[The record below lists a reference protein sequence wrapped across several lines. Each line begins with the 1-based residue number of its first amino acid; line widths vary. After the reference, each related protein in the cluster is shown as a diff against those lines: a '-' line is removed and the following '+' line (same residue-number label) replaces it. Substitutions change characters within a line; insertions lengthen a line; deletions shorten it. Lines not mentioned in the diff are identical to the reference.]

1 VRASDTA
8 RQRFQVDWLISNLR
22 WLLLASVGLV
32 LLADAAIQGGGT
44 IRVNAILPQVVVWV
58 LAVLYNLTVTLL
70 LLYGVPGRPLPVVT
84 LAVDTV
90 LTISFVVTS
99 GGLDSPLLFFALFPI
114 LTAALRYPWFVS
126 ALIGLA
132 VVGSCG
138 LVGYYLLPTGGSPS
152 RLLPFAGRAL
162 VLVLATL
169 VSGLVGDR
177 VKLRIARTK
186 QLEDEAELRRLRT
199 THERSRLIS
208 QLAATLSATLNY
220 NAVLEAMIEVGEAG
234 MRELDQH
241 PSTHISLVL
250 LFNQNRL
257 HIVTSRHLPQRDQR
271 VTFSGRAGALAHAL
285 TAAEP
290 VIVEKPAEDPELGQL
305 IVLHGCRHAVVVPLR
320 AGFQNYGAV
329 VFASTRAK
337 TYTDDHVDLLV
348 ALCNQAI
355 VALQNAQ
362 LYQSL
367 MAEKEHIVAVEED
380 ARKKLARDL
389 HDGPTQSI
397 AAIAMRINYIRT
409 LQDRAPER
417 VSEELAQVEEMAR
430 RTTKEIRQM
439 LFTLR
444 PLVLET
450 QGLRAA
456 LEQYVAKLRE
466 TERATVVLEA
476 SPGVDQPLDSS
487 TQGVLFY
494 IIEEA
499 IGNARKHARADT
511 IWVRL
516 SAPPG
521 GGFVAEVEDDG
532 VGFDVADVQAGYDER
547 GSLGMVNM
555 RERAELIGAQL
566 TIASRPGHGTRVR
579 IVVPART

>member
-1 VRASDTA
+1 MRSSDTT

-32 LLADAAIQGGGT
+32 LLADAAIQSGGT
-44 IRVNAILPQVVVWV
+44 IAVSAILPQLVVWV

-99 GGLDSPLLFFALFPI
+99 GGLESPLLFFALFPI

-132 VVGSCG
+132 IVGSCG
-138 LVGYYLLPTGGSPS
+138 LVGYYLLPTGGSS
-152 RLLPFAGRAL
+152 SHLLSFAGRGL

-177 VKLRIARTK
+177 VKLRAARTK
-186 QLEDEAELRRLRT
+186 QMEDEAELRRLRT

-220 NAVLEAMIEVGEAG
+220 NAVLDAMIEVGEAG

-250 LFNQNRL
+250 LFSQNQLR
-257 HIVTSRHLPQRDQR
+257 IVTSRHLPQRDQR
-271 VTFSGRAGALAHAL
+271 VTFSGKAGALAQAL
-285 TAAEP
+285 TTAEP
-290 VIVEKPAEDPELGQL
+290 VTIEKPAEDPELGQL

-337 TYTDDHVDLLV
+337 SYTDDHVDLLV

-397 AAIAMRINYIRT
+397 AAIAMRLNYIRT
-409 LQDRAPER
+409 LQDREPER
-417 VSEELAQVEEMAR
+417 VSEEL
-430 RTTKEIRQM
+430 TTKEIRQM

-456 LEQYVAKLRE
+456 LEQYVTKLQE
-466 TERATVVLEA
+466 TERAAVHLEA
-476 SPGVDQPLDSS
+476 RPGVDSSLDAS

-499 IGNARKHARADT
+499 IGNARKHARAGN

-516 SAPPG
+516 SAG
-521 GGFVAEVEDDG
+521 TNGSFVAEVEDDG
-532 VGFDVADVQAGYDER
+532 VGFDVGDVQAGYDER

-555 RERAELIGAQL
+555 HERAELIGAQL
-566 TIASRPGHGTRVR
+566 TIASRPGKGTRVR
-579 IVVPART
+579 IVLPART

>member
-1 VRASDTA
+1 
-8 RQRFQVDWLISNLR
+8 
-22 WLLLASVGLV
+22 
-32 LLADAAIQGGGT
+32 
-44 IRVNAILPQVVVWV
+44 
-58 LAVLYNLTVTLL
+58 
-70 LLYGVPGRPLPVVT
+70 
-84 LAVDTV
+84 
-90 LTISFVVTS
+90 
-99 GGLDSPLLFFALFPI
+99 
-114 LTAALRYPWFVS
+114 
-126 ALIGLA
+126 
-132 VVGSCG
+132 
-138 LVGYYLLPTGGSPS
+138 
-152 RLLPFAGRAL
+152 
-162 VLVLATL
+162 
-169 VSGLVGDR
+169 
-177 VKLRIARTK
+177 
-186 QLEDEAELRRLRT
+186 
-199 THERSRLIS
+199 
-208 QLAATLSATLNY
+208 
-220 NAVLEAMIEVGEAG
+220 
-234 MRELDQH
+234 
-241 PSTHISLVL
+241 
-250 LFNQNRL
+250 
-257 HIVTSRHLPQRDQR
+257 
-271 VTFSGRAGALAHAL
+271 
-285 TAAEP
+285 
-290 VIVEKPAEDPELGQL
+290 
-305 IVLHGCRHAVVVPLR
+305 
-320 AGFQNYGAV
+320 
-329 VFASTRAK
+329 
-337 TYTDDHVDLLV
+337 
-348 ALCNQAI
+348 
-355 VALQNAQ
+355 
-362 LYQSL
+362 

-397 AAIAMRINYIRT
+397 AAIAMRLNYIRT

-466 TERATVVLEA
+466 TERAAVVLEA
-476 SPGVDQPLDSS
+476 SPGVDQSLDSS

-566 TIASRPGHGTRVR
+566 AIASRPGHGTRVR